1 MGVAHRKKKR
11 PASSGST
18 RPREQPDAARAEG
31 SPSSGRRTSLAI
43 GGFLVLAVLAVFG
56 CTLGHDFVNVDDGE
70 YVLDNPWVRNGL
82 DWRGI
87 AWAFTHSASA
97 NWHPLTWISHMLDC
111 QWFGL
116 AAAGHHLTSVLLH
129 GAVAVVLFL
138 CLRQMTGAP
147 WRSAFAAALFAVHP
161 LRAESV
167 AWVAER
173 KDVLSGLFF
182 VLTLWAYAGYAQRRS
197 SIGRYL
203 AVLALF
209 ACGLMAKQML
219 VTLPFVLLLLDYW
232 PLGRLDRPEPGRK
245 ALVLEK
251 IPALALALIAS
262 WVTLRAQ
269 KDATVHLDAMPL
281 GQRVINALL
290 SYVSYLGDFF
300 WPSRLAAY
308 YPYPRQAPPSWQIA
322 AAVVLLA
329 AITIAAWKVRA
340 RRPYLLVG
348 WLWYVGMLVPV
359 IGIVQVGNQRMADR
373 YTYLPEIGLA
383 VASTWLIADLAAGRK
398 HARLLSSAGAALVL
412 ALLLPAAIHAT
423 RAWKDSETLW
433 GRALANTT
441 GNAFAHNNL
450 GTSLA
455 RRGRL
460 AEAVPHFED
469 ALRLEPGNFLAHNN
483 LGVALMVQDRLAEA
497 VVHYQK
503 AIALESDYGDAEANL
518 GSALAGRGQF
528 HEALSH
534 FERAVRLGVDGEDVH
549 VKLGL
554 VLTQLG
560 RNAEA
565 AEQFRKALA
574 INPRNARVQGHL
586 AAASAAAKAAAR

>member
-1 MGVAHRKKKR
+1 M
-11 PASSGST
+11 
-18 RPREQPDAARAEG
+18 
-31 SPSSGRRTSLAI
+31 SGRRSSLFI
-43 GGFLVLAVLAVFG
+43 GGLLVLAVLAVFG
-56 CTLGHDFVNVDDGE
+56 CTLHHDFVNVDDGE
-70 YVLDNPWVRNGL
+70 YVLDNPWVRNGVN
-82 DWRGI
+82 WRGI

-111 QWFGL
+111 QWFGH
-116 AAAGHHLTSVLLH
+116 APAGHHLSSVLLH
-129 GAVAVVLFL
+129 AAVAVVLLL

-182 VLTLWAYAGYAQRRS
+182 VLTLWAYVGYAQRRS
-197 SIGRYL
+197 SLGRYL
-203 AVLALF
+203 GVLALF

-232 PLGRLDRPEPGRK
+232 PLGRFDRPEPGRK

-262 WVTLRAQ
+262 LVTLHAQ

-300 WPSRLAAY
+300 WPTRLAAY
-308 YPYPRQAPPSWQIA
+308 YPYPRHAPPSWEIA
-322 AAVVLLA
+322 AAVLLLA
-329 AITIAAWKVRA
+329 TITVAVWKLRA

-348 WLWYVGMLVPV
+348 WLWYIGMLVPV

-383 VASTWLIADLAAGRK
+383 VALTWLIADLAADRK
-398 HARLLSSAGAALVL
+398 HARLLLSAGAAVVL

-433 GRALANTT
+433 ERALANTSD
-441 GNAFAHNNL
+441 NAFAHNNL
-450 GTSLA
+450 GTFLA

-460 AEAVPHFED
+460 AQAVPHFEE
-469 ALRLEPGNFLAHNN
+469 ALRFEPDNFLAHNN
-483 LGVALMVQDRLAEA
+483 LGVALMIQNRLPEA
-497 VVHYQK
+497 IVHYQK
-503 AIALESDYGDAEANL
+503 AIARKPDYGDAEANL
-518 GSALAGRGQF
+518 GSALAGQGQF

-534 FERAVRLGVDGEDVH
+534 LGRAVRLGVAGEDVH

-560 RNAEA
+560 RDAEA
-565 AEQFRKALA
+565 TEQFKKALA
-574 INPRNARVQGHL
+574 INPGNAQVQSYL
-586 AAASAAAKAAAR
+586 MPASMAAKPAGAK